1 MEQQT
6 ALNRYE
12 QTWLRFTKELKSNPS
27 ITLRA
32 VCRTMHTN
40 TYGMSK
46 WVSRKG
52 YSVAK
57 TKASIS
63 NPVGEIASTFVRI
76 EPKEEP
82 HIHKESLLSGISITF
97 NSGTTVNIKQG
108 DADSVIRIIS
118 LYERKDGELC
128 IR

>member
-12 QTWLRFTKELKSNPS
+12 QTWLRFTKQLKSNPS

-76 EPKEEP
+76 EPKEERN
-82 HIHKESLLSGISITF
+82 IQVYTTNGRLLLSYIF
-97 NSGTTVNIKQG
+97 QEDKW
-108 DADSVIRIIS
+108 
-118 LYERKDGELC
+118 
-128 IR
+128 

>member
-27 ITLRA
+27 ITLRGI
-32 VCRTMHTN
+32 CRIMHTSP
-40 TYGMSK
+40 YGMSS
-46 WVSRKG
+46 WVSRNG

-57 TKASIS
+57 AKASIS
-63 NPVGEIASTFVRI
+63 NPVGEIPSTFVRI
-76 EPKEEP
+76 EPKDEP
-82 HIHKESLLSGISITF
+82 HIYRDSLLSGISITF

-128 IR
+128 IH

>member
-6 ALNRYE
+6 SLNRYE
-12 QTWLRFTKELKSNPS
+12 QTWLRFTKELQSNPS

-32 VCRTMHTN
+32 VCRAMHTSS
-40 TYGMSK
+40 YAMSK
-46 WVSRKG
+46 WASRKG

-57 TKASIS
+57 AKASIS
-63 NPVGEIASTFVRI
+63 TPVGELPSSFVRI
-76 EPKEEP
+76 EAKGEP
-82 HIHKESLLSGISITF
+82 HIYKESLLSGISITF

-108 DADSVIRIIS
+108 DARSVVRIIS

>member
-12 QTWLRFTKELKSNPS
+12 QTWLKFTKELKSNPC

-40 TYGMSK
+40 SHAMSK
-46 WVSRKG
+46 WASRNG

-57 TKASIS
+57 AKASIS
-63 NPVGEIASTFVRI
+63 NPIGDIASTFVRI
-76 EPKEEP
+76 EPKNKP
-82 HIHKESLLSGISITF
+82 LIHRESLLSGVSITF

-108 DADSVIRIIS
+108 DADSIIRIIS